1 MWLGRSLLR
10 RWSEGTCHIQLEPG
24 FSRATGVPTRRQ
36 ARTIRK
42 LNLSWEF
49 PRLQAFEARG
59 SRLGRPQRFDGSLR
73 RHQLEPGGP
82 WRAWDQVQQGVPSH
96 TDTATPL
103 EIQPKRVDWITG
115 RFKSNQG
122 WLTMSAAITPKPR
135 ERIALLMPASPAYSS
150 RKTCFLLT
158 EMPASARL
166 STRRRRARTSGSV
179 SQASAGAPEAAA
191 ARGGTRR
198 PGSPRRC
205 GRTPRSAAAPCGVLP
220 KPVPPCRTA

>member
-1 MWLGRSLLR
+1 MWLVRSLLR
-10 RWSEGTCHIQLEPG
+10 RWSAGTCHIQLDPG

-36 ARTIRK
+36 ARTIRR
-42 LNLSWEF
+42 LNISWEL
-49 PRLQAFEARG
+49 PRLQAPEARG
-59 SRLGRPQRFDGSLR
+59 SRFGRPQRFAESRR

-122 WLTMSAAITPKPR
+122 WLTISAATTPKPR
-135 ERIALLMPASPAYSS
+135 DLTALLMPASPAYSS

-158 EMPASARL
+158 EALASARL
-166 STRRRRARTSGSV
+166 STRRRRARTAGSV
-179 SQASAGAPEAAA
+179 SQASAAAPEAAA
-191 ARGGTRR
+191 AR
-198 PGSPRRC
+198 
-205 GRTPRSAAAPCGVLP
+205 
-220 KPVPPCRTA
+220 